1 MNKWTVLSNGD
12 GKSIRKA
19 KQTVMENYLCEAGA
33 SEADASEADASE
45 ADASEADADDCNDEL
60 ESEEKKHLPNS
71 AAIENKLK
79 GKCFIKI

>member
-19 KQTVMENYLCEAGA
+19 KQTVMETYICDAGA
-33 SEADASEADASE
+33 SETGAGASEDEYDAE
-45 ADASEADADDCNDEL
+45 ASAYEIGA
-60 ESEEKKHLPNS
+60 EEKKHVPNS